1 MTGLGAVSACG
12 LGTPAL
18 LDAMRAGRVGIEA
31 GAALGLQASALAPLP
46 DCDIARD
53 ADALGI
59 DATLAA
65 NLQRHAHR
73 AGQARRATLLAAAQ
87 AWCQA
92 GSTAAADRVAL
103 IVSGSNLDQQGV
115 AESMARAMEGRAVR
129 PGYASDFMDTDH
141 VGAVSEALGIRGEGY
156 AIGGASASGGVALAH
171 ARRALLSGEVDAVLV
186 VGVPMMLS
194 NAELQALAAA
204 GAMYRGSAPRAG
216 ECVCRP
222 FDRAA
227 AGFVYGQA
235 SAAMVLEP
243 DAAVRGRGGRP
254 LAHLAAAAMGL
265 DANRSTNPS
274 VQGEVS
280 AMRRA
285 LSQAGLDAAAIDL
298 VSAHG
303 TASLLGDRTEAT
315 ALAEV
320 FAEAGCRPAINMPKA
335 LFGHCLASAGLLEAV
350 ALVLQMR
357 AGFAHGNPALDTPID
372 DRLDWVR
379 THARACRVV
388 SAMSN
393 SFGFGGINS
402 SQIFTLPQESPHE
415 HKLDR
420 RTSA

>member
-1 MTGLGAVSACG
+1 MTAPVLAVTGLGAVGACG
-12 LGTPAL
+12 LGTTAL
-18 LDAMRAGRVGIEA
+18 LDALRAARVGIEA
-31 GAALGLQASALAPLP
+31 CADPDLPASALAPLP

-53 ADALGI
+53 AGALGI

-65 NLQRHAHR
+65 SLQRNAHR

-87 AWCQA
+87 AWCQS
-92 GSTAAADRVAL
+92 GTQAAADRVAL
-103 IVSGSNLDQQGV
+103 IVSGSNLDQQAV
-115 AESMARAMEGRAVR
+115 ATSMARAMEGRAVR
-129 PGYASDFMDTDH
+129 PGYASEFMDTDH
-141 VGAVSEALGIRGEGY
+141 VGALSEALGIRGEGY
-156 AIGGASASGGVALAH
+156 AIGGASASGGITLAH
-171 ARRALLSGEVDAVLV
+171 ARRALLSREVDAVLV

-194 NAELQALAAA
+194 GAELQALAAA
-204 GAMYRGSAPRAG
+204 GAMYRGPAPRAG
-216 ECVCRP
+216 ERVCRP

-235 SAAMVLEP
+235 SAAMLLEP
-243 DAAVRGRGGRP
+243 EAAVRARGGRT

-274 VQGEVS
+274 VQGEVG

-303 TASLLGDRTEAT
+303 TASALGDRIEAS

-357 AGFAHGNPALDTPID
+357 AGFAHGNPALDAPID
-372 DRLDWVR
+372 DRLDWVG
-379 THARACRVV
+379 TQARACRAVA
-388 SAMSN
+388 AMSN

-402 SQIFTLPQESPHE
+402 SQIFTLPQESHP
-415 HKLDR
+415 
-420 RTSA
+420 

>member
-1 MTGLGAVSACG
+1 MTAPALAVTGLGAVSACG
-12 LGTPAL
+12 PGTTAL
-18 LDAMRAGRVGIEA
+18 LEAMRAGRVGIEA

-53 ADALGI
+53 AGVLGI

-73 AGQARRATLLAAAQ
+73 AGHARRATLLAAAQ

-129 PGYASDFMDTDH
+129 PGYAGEFMDTDH

-194 NAELQALAAA
+194 SAELQALAAA
-204 GAMYRGSAPRAG
+204 GAMYRGAAPRAG

-243 DAAVRGRGGRP
+243 EAAVHGRGGRT
-254 LAHLAAAAMGL
+254 LARLAAAAMGL

-274 VQGEVS
+274 VPGEVG

-372 DRLDWVR
+372 DRLDWVG
-379 THARACRVV
+379 THARACRAVA
-388 SAMSN
+388 AMSN

-402 SQIFTLPQESPHE
+402 SQIFTLPQESHP
-415 HKLDR
+415 
-420 RTSA
+420 

>member
-1 MTGLGAVSACG
+1 MIAPALAVTGLGAVSACG
-12 LGTPAL
+12 LGTAAL
-18 LDAMRAGRVGIEA
+18 LDAMRAGRVGIEP
-31 GAALGLQASALAPLP
+31 GAAHGLPASALAPLP

-53 ADALGI
+53 AGALGI
-59 DATLAA
+59 DAALAA
-65 NLQRHAHR
+65 RLQRNAHR

-87 AWCQA
+87 AWCQS
-92 GSTAAADRVAL
+92 GSLAAAGRVAL

-115 AESMARAMEGRAVR
+115 AESMSRTMEGRAVR
-129 PGYASDFMDTDH
+129 PGYASDFMDSDH
-141 VGAVSEALGIRGEGY
+141 VGAVSEALDIRGEGY
-156 AIGGASASGGVALAH
+156 AIGGASASGGIALAH

-186 VGVPMMLS
+186 AGVPMMLS
-194 NAELQALAAA
+194 GTELQALAAA
-204 GAMYRGSAPRAG
+204 GAMYRGPAPRAG

-227 AGFVYGQA
+227 SGFVYGQA

-243 DAAVRGRGGRP
+243 EEAVRARGGRT
-254 LAHLAAAAMGL
+254 LARLAAATMGL

-274 VQGEVS
+274 VQGEVG

-303 TASLLGDRTEAT
+303 TASVLGDRIEAT

-357 AGFAHGNPALDTPID
+357 AGFVHGNPALDTPVD
-372 DRLDWVR
+372 DRLDWVGAD
-379 THARACRVV
+379 ARECRAVA
-388 SAMSN
+388 AMSN

-402 SQIFTLPQESPHE
+402 SQIFTLPQESYP
-415 HKLDR
+415 
-420 RTSA
+420 